1 MPRTPRKASQP
12 TGIGI
17 LKPAGFTVG
26 VLCIAAGV
34 LALVVG
40 SRVTPASAR
49 SGFYATGAGLLL
61 VALPALALPCSPR
74 LAKALAA
81 IALGL
86 FALAM
91 LWIGFGRDGSPA
103 SPTFR
108 VAAAAFAALLSV
120 RIGWAMRQ

>member
-1 MPRTPRKASQP
+1 MAITPRKASQP
-12 TGIGI
+12 TGIRI

-40 SRVTPASAR
+40 SRVTPASTR
-49 SGFYATGAGLLL
+49 SGFLATGAGLLL
-61 VALPALALPCSPR
+61 VALPAALPCSPR

-91 LWIGFGRDGSPA
+91 PWIGFGRDGSPA